1 MKESLEFEDKKY
13 FTLTEANKQLP
24 LIKKS
29 LIKLRKIEQEL
40 AVFSLVDV
48 QVDEFNESNA
58 KTITKLNKD
67 FHKLNYEFYKLIEE
81 IESTGCILKDISK
94 GLVDF
99 YAKDKDK
106 EILLCWQMGE
116 ESIQFFHDIENGYDG
131 RKHIS
136 LLGV

>member
-1 MKESLEFEDKKY
+1 MKETLEFEEKKY

-40 AVFSLVDV
+40 ALFSLIDI
-48 QVDEFNESNA
+48 QVNELNETNA
-58 KTITKLNKD
+58 KTITRLNKD

-81 IESTGCILKDISK
+81 IESTGCILKDINQ
-94 GLVDF
+94 GLIDF
-99 YAKDKDK
+99 YAKNKDK
-106 EILLCWQMGE
+106 EILFCWQFGE
-116 ESIQFFHDIENGYDG
+116 DNIQFFHDLENGYNG